1 MNYLCYILDTNSFLC
16 LWINSKTIVGYA
28 SASEWVKFMEKY
40 LLKERIKK
48 SWTLL
53 EKRAERD
60 VDEICRIMKSVD

>member
-1 MNYLCYILDTNSFLC
+1 M
-16 LWINSKTIVGYA
+16 VGYA

>member
-1 MNYLCYILDTNSFLC
+1 M
-16 LWINSKTIVGYA
+16 WINSKTIVGYA
-28 SASEWVKFMEKY
+28 SASEWVKFMKKY